1 MSGAIAIEQETT
13 LIQPTAMRQLLF
25 KASIGIFVL
34 LLSACGNEPQEETT
48 TSSPSPTPTSSPTST
63 PTGTAS
69 PSPGASP
76 SATETPEA
84 GAEGDKAQPF
94 TQPPTVTEQSD
105 PTAISNLIPPMSQE
119 ERVQK
124 VEQEKKRE
132 RTAANPFGVVQV
144 PPEPRE
150 VAEAPTLPEGEA
162 QAVPNLPD
170 LPRVEPPVGRTAP
183 GTATQVA
190 NLPKLPQGEGR
201 QVPELKQLPEAIGA
215 PVPSG
220 SQQVAFGPN
229 GERIAGI
236 PPQEGR
242 GVPDL
247 PELPSSI
254 GPGGPSGG
262 TGEPQIAMIPPQA
275 ARGVPDLPELPEAIG
290 PEIPPAPVAEQ
301 PAAPPPP
308 DTAIAQG
315 VEVSGVVRVGQ
326 ETQIIVQAPGEPT
339 TRYVRVGQ
347 RIGGNGEVLVKRIE
361 RLEGIEPI
369 VILEQN
375 GVEISKAVGEQNV
388 ASANES
394 AMKLSPNATAMRP

>member
-1 MSGAIAIEQETT
+1 
-13 LIQPTAMRQLLF
+13 
-25 KASIGIFVL
+25 
-34 LLSACGNEPQEETT
+34 
-48 TSSPSPTPTSSPTST
+48 
-63 PTGTAS
+63 
-69 PSPGASP
+69 
-76 SATETPEA
+76 
-84 GAEGDKAQPF
+84 
-94 TQPPTVTEQSD
+94 
-105 PTAISNLIPPMSQE
+105 MSQE

-150 VAEAPTLPEGEA
+150 VEEAPTLPEGEA
-162 QAVPNLPD
+162 KAVREELRNLRTVDIPIV
-170 LPRVEPPVGRTAP
+170 RTPPENSI
-183 GTATQVA
+183 QVA
-190 NLPKLPQGEGR
+190 DLPKLPQGQGR
-201 QVPELKQLPEAIGA
+201 QQIRDLEELPEEIGA

-220 SQQVAFGPN
+220 SEQVAFGPN

-242 GVPDL
+242 SVPEL
-247 PELPSSI
+247 PQLPSSI
-254 GPGGPSGG
+254 GPGEPSGARA
-262 TGEPQIAMIPPQA
+262 EPQIAKIPPQV
-275 ARGVPDLPELPEAIG
+275 ARQVPELPELPEAIG

-326 ETQIIVQAPGEPT
+326 ETQIIVKAPGEPT